1 MRIEFLNPER
11 TIARVTRW
19 RWWRRVAATLYRSER
34 CSRHRTCMSPAV
46 IGWRFQPS
54 KSDDSLHNDWWSGS
68 AKIERARRTIEDPWQ
83 PVEPV
88 ARLPEARLLAT
99 SDRR

>member
-34 CSRHRTCMSPAV
+34 CSRDRDNMSPAV
-46 IGWRFQPS
+46 IRWRFQPIDER
-54 KSDDSLHNDWWSGS
+54 SDRLYNDWWSGS
-68 AKIERARRTIEDPWQ
+68 AKIERVRKTIEDPWQ
-83 PVEPV
+83 PV
-88 ARLPEARLLAT
+88 
-99 SDRR
+99 